1 MMYVHSTY
9 CGHYFM
15 MYISQIIML
24 YTLNSYSAMC
34 QLYLEKWEGKKAD
47 VLVNSNK
54 QVNK

>member
-1 MMYVHSTY
+1 
-9 CGHYFM
+9 
-15 MYISQIIML
+15 ML